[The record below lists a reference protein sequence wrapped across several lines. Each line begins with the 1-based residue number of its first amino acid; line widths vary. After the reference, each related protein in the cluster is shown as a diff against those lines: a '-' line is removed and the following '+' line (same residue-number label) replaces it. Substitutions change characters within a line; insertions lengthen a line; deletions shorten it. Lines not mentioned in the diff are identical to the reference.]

1 MNICH
6 TTLFSISMQPNVDRP
21 LKVNSGRSNRP
32 DLKFKG
38 LHRLKKYRDSNFR
51 VCQFLCSKA

>member
-38 LHRLKKYRDSNFR
+38 LHNQIEKIKGFE
-51 VCQFLCSKA
+51 F